1 MTIQLNILG
10 GDTFKSKGN
19 IMKQLLLALAILTAF
34 PAMAQTAVSTPAAAT
49 IPALA
54 TVSPNATAA
63 LASATTNRIFIDQS
77 GDNPNVNM
85 TQNGSGNKAGSASRP
100 VYLRGIDQK
109 VITNQAGSSNEIN
122 LELVNDTTGSGK
134 GITATI
140 QQIGDSNKVDAACG
154 YGTASTGG
162 TALTGCNAA
171 DLNWKFTGNSNELQ
185 FRGTGADL
193 KSAIDVSGNLNK
205 FYIDAIGDKH
215 SQTIK
220 VSGDT
225 NEFNINQRS
234 TGAAGSSIWVD
245 VNGGGNKITTSQT
258 GNIDSVINI
267 KSVSTNGIFNIT
279 QKN

>member
-1 MTIQLNILG
+1 
-10 GDTFKSKGN
+10 
-19 IMKQLLLALAILTAF
+19 MKQTLLAILLAATLPAF
-34 PAMAQTAVSTPAAAT
+34 AQTAVSAPSAPV
-49 IPALA
+49 IPTMAI
-54 TVSPNATAA
+54 TSPNAAAA
-63 LASATTNRIFIDQS
+63 LALGTTNRIFIDQS

-85 TQNGSGNKAGSASRP
+85 TQDGTGNAAGSGGRP

-109 VITNQAGSSNEIN
+109 VVTRQIGISNDIS
-122 LELVNDTTGSGK
+122 LEAVNDTTGTGK
-134 GITATI
+134 GVNITI

-171 DLNWKFTGNSNELQ
+171 DLNWKFTGDSNDLQ

-193 KSAIDVSGNLNK
+193 KSAIDVTGNSNI
-205 FYIDAIGDKH
+205 FRIDAIGNKH

-220 VSGDT
+220 VAGDT
-225 NEFNINQRS
+225 NTFDINQRS

-245 VNGGGNKITTSQT
+245 LTGSSNTLTMSQT
-258 GNIDSVINI
+258 GTIDNVINI
-267 KSVSTNGIFNIT
+267 KSVSNNGMFNIT

>member
-1 MTIQLNILG
+1 
-10 GDTFKSKGN
+10 
-19 IMKQLLLALAILTAF
+19 MKQTLLAVLLATSF
-34 PAMAQTAVSTPAAAT
+34 SAMAQSAVTTPSAPT
-49 IPALA
+49 IPSLV

-63 LASATTNRIFIDQS
+63 LAIATTNRIFIDQS

-85 TQNGSGNKAGSASRP
+85 TQDGTGNKAGSSARP
-100 VYLRGIDQK
+100 VYLRGIDQ
-109 VITNQAGSSNEIN
+109 VIVTKQIGVNNDIN

-134 GITATI
+134 GVKVTI
-140 QQIGDSNKVDAACG
+140 QQLGDSNKVDAACG

-171 DLNWKFTGNSNELQ
+171 DLNWKFTGDSNELQ

-193 KSAIDVSGNLNK
+193 KSAIDVTGDTNK

-215 SQTIK
+215 TQTIK
-220 VSGDT
+220 VVGDT
-225 NEFNINQRS
+225 NTFNINQRS

-245 VNGGGNKITTSQT
+245 LTGSSNNFAMSQT
-258 GNIDSVINI
+258 GTIDSVINI
-267 KSVSTNGIFNIT
+267 KSVSNSGTFNIT

>member
-1 MTIQLNILG
+1 
-10 GDTFKSKGN
+10 
-19 IMKQLLLALAILTAF
+19 MKQILLAIAILSAL
-34 PAMAQTAVSTPAAAT
+34 PVMAQTAVSAPSA
-49 IPALA
+49 PVVPNMV

-63 LASATTNRIFIDQS
+63 LAIATTNRICIDQS

-85 TQNGSGNKAGSASRP
+85 TQDGTGNKAGSANRP
-100 VYLRGIDQK
+100 VYLRGIDQT
-109 VITNQAGSSNEIN
+109 VVTRQIGVNNDIN

-134 GITATI
+134 GVTVTI
-140 QQIGDSNKVDAACG
+140 QQIGDSNIVDAACG

-171 DLNWKFTGNSNELQ
+171 DLNWKFTGDSNDFQ

-193 KSAIDVSGNLNK
+193 KSAVDVTGDSNI
-205 FYIDAIGDKH
+205 FRIDAIGDKH

-220 VSGDT
+220 VAGDT
-225 NEFNINQRS
+225 NTFNINQRS

-245 VNGGGNKITTSQT
+245 LTGNSNSLTMSQT
-258 GNIDSVINI
+258 GTIDSVINI
-267 KSVSTNGIFNIT
+267 KSVSNSGTFNIT